1 MSQQQCKDTKKILLY
16 KYKKEKSILFHN
28 RMLFVFLKLYFFLSI
43 STRKQKHLFSQ
54 TSVFFI
60 TINFNK
66 KVFSFSF
73 AVFCIFI
80 CMFKINMLN
89 LPPQHSM
96 NPRLKF
102 LYLLFF
108 VLSLNQQASFL
119 LAFSASFFSLR
130 NLRSSSCTF
139 TSLWLLLP
147 LQSRR
152 GSNLDWSNLPS
163 TITSI

>member
-1 MSQQQCKDTKKILLY
+1 MFILPESKNTY
-16 KYKKEKSILFHN
+16 FHKQ
-28 RMLFVFLKLYFFLSI
+28 VFFLL
-43 STRKQKHLFSQ
+43 QF
-54 TSVFFI
+54 
-60 TINFNK
+60 NFNK
-66 KVFSFSF
+66 KSFFSF
-73 AVFCIFI
+73 ANFCIFI
-80 CMFKINMLN
+80 CMFKIYMLN
-89 LPPQHSM
+89 LLSHKSM
-96 NPRLKF
+96 NLRLKF